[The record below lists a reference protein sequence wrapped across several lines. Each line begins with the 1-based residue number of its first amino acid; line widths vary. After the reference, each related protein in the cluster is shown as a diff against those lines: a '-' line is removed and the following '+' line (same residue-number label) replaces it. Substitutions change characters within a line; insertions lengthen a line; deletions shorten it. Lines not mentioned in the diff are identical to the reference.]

1 MKKEKVIYYSKVFC
15 LFSIF
20 LLIFAYIYSFV
31 IQIIMPVSEAIQ
43 ASTSENLLLC
53 LAYII
58 GLMTISV
65 LAQKLALRFVKK
77 PDSV

>member
-31 IQIIMPVSEAIQ
+31 IQIIMPMSETIQ

>member
-20 LLIFAYIYSFV
+20 LLIFAYIYSFM
-31 IQIIMPVSEAIQ
+31 IQIIMPVSETIQ

>member
-31 IQIIMPVSEAIQ
+31 IQIIMPVSETIQ

-53 LAYII
+53 LAYVI

>member
-1 MKKEKVIYYSKVFC
+1 MKNEKVIYYSKVFC
-15 LFSIF
+15 LFSIL

-31 IQIIMPVSEAIQ
+31 IQIIMPVSETIQ

-53 LAYII
+53 LAYIM

>member
-1 MKKEKVIYYSKVFC
+1 MKKEKVIYYSKVLC
-15 LFSIF
+15 LFSVL
-20 LLIFAYIYSFV
+20 LLIFAYIYSFL
-31 IQIIMPVSEAIQ
+31 IQIIMPVSETIQ

-53 LAYII
+53 LAYIM

>member
-15 LFSIF
+15 LFSIL
-20 LLIFAYIYSFV
+20 LLIFAYIYSLV
-31 IQIIMPVSEAIQ
+31 IQIIMPVSGTIQ
-43 ASTSENLLLC
+43 ASTSENLMLC

-65 LAQKLALRFVKK
+65 LAQKLALRFVKN

>member
-31 IQIIMPVSEAIQ
+31 IQIIMPVSETIQ